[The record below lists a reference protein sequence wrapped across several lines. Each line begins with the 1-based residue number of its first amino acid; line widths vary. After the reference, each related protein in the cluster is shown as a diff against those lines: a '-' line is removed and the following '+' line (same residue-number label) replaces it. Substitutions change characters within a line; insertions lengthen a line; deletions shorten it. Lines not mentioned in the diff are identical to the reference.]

1 MTQHQKPG
9 LKILTPGTSRTY
21 CVGAGSPAC
30 TGAGSPCYGD
40 SGAGVAPSIGNY
52 PRMHLMP
59 NGLVITCGSQSTVRS
74 WDPMTGRWAVLTQIS
89 AYRHYGASFLLPLHN
104 TPSERGKILLV
115 GGSPLPVA
123 GVDQYAT
130 TSVEI
135 LDFDQ
140 GTATNPVVRQTT
152 PIIYR
157 RKLTAP
163 VILPDGKCV
172 VFGGSEKGTTI
183 PVRIPESF
191 DPVTESWQVLSP
203 ASVDRVY
210 HQVSLLL
217 ADGRVW
223 TAGSTVRSDVEELR
237 TEIFSPSVLI
247 SGQPTG
253 NIRTAER
260 GRLRRYDKY
269 SNSRPSRY
277 QLCIVGS
284 SNEYDPPLRS

>member
-1 MTQHQKPG
+1 
-9 LKILTPGTSRTY
+9 
-21 CVGAGSPAC
+21 
-30 TGAGSPCYGD
+30 
-40 SGAGVAPSIGNY
+40 
-52 PRMHLMP
+52 MHLMP
-59 NGLVITCGSQSTVRS
+59 SGLVITCGSQSTVRS

-115 GGSPLPVA
+115 GGSPLPVS

-237 TEIFSPSVLI
+237 TEIFSPSYLFQ
-247 SGQPTG
+247 G
-253 NIRTAER
+253 
-260 GRLRRYDKY
+260 
-269 SNSRPSRY
+269 SRPVISA
-277 QLCIVGS
+277 LPNVGGYGGTINIPTPDPLVIS
-284 SNEYDPPLRS
+284 SVSLVRLMSTTHHYEA